1 MQIKIKEVSSRR
13 DLINFIKFPIRLY
26 DGSPYYVPALIFDEI
41 NTLDPKRN
49 AAFQNCRA
57 KYWLAYGDGK
67 IVGRVAAILNTKHIE
82 KWKQAYV
89 RFGWL
94 DFIDDAAVSAA
105 LLGAVEAYAK
115 ENGSQAVHGPLG
127 FTDLDRE
134 GMLIEGF
141 DEMGTLATNYN
152 YPYYPEHMARLGY
165 QKDVDWVEYE
175 IKPPTDPNEK
185 ISTLAK
191 TVLKRS
197 ELSLLITRNRKQLMA
212 YSQQIF
218 QLINEEYAH
227 LYGTIVLSEKQITQ
241 YIQQYFNFVD
251 TELVPL
257 VLDKHDK
264 VIAFGIAMPSLSE
277 ALIKCRGRL
286 LPLGWMHLLRA
297 LHVNDRADLYLVAIS
312 KAYQGKGVNAVLMD
326 AMVKAFIKRGIRLVE
341 SNPELENNLQ
351 VQTQWKSFD
360 QRLHKRRRCYIKEL

>member
-105 LLGAVEAYAK
+105 LLGAVEAYAR

-241 YIQQYFNFVD
+241 YIKQYLNFVD
-251 TELVPL
+251 PKLVPL
-257 VLDKHDK
+257 VLDKDNK

-286 LPLGWMHLLRA
+286 LPLGWMHLLHA
-297 LHVNDRADLYLVAIS
+297 LHVNERADLYLVAIG

-326 AMVKAFIKRGIRLVE
+326 AMIKAFIKRGIRLVE